1 MSSVWKCDCNNVY
14 LNSFTFGYRP
24 NINLDLDYLAFM
36 LRSVGVRNKIIFLA
50 QGISRY
56 NISKTKMM
64 DIEVPIPRYEEQ
76 LKIGKFLANIE
87 KTITLQQRKLDQM
100 KIMKKSL
107 LKAMFV

>member
-1 MSSVWKCDCNNVY
+1 
-14 LNSFTFGYRP
+14 
-24 NINLDLDYLAFM
+24 
-36 LRSVGVRNKIIFLA
+36 
-50 QGISRY
+50 
-56 NISKTKMM
+56 MM